1 MIIGFTGVDGF
12 VLVSDSDYT
21 RLAVRLRESGRF
33 SARNGR
39 TPVLQWETPSVEEA
53 HKPEVPIGIGTSRA
67 SPSGLVA
74 VAGDQNEAVNVSS
87 VKDIHSVDDHRCRWR
102 LKNAT
107 DGDDHRL

>member
-1 MIIGFTGVDGF
+1 MIIDAMDVLYGGNVDGF

-53 HKPEVPIGIGTSRA
+53 HKPEVPIGIGTSGE
-67 SPSGLVA
+67 PP
-74 VAGDQNEAVNVSS
+74 EE
-87 VKDIHSVDDHRCRWR
+87 HSHCNTGV
-102 LKNAT
+102 
-107 DGDDHRL
+107 